1 MPLWA
6 VSAEQLSATS
16 DQGNA
21 GVLLHPWHSAAKLSS
36 AGHATY
42 DS

>member
-6 VSAEQLSATS
+6 VSAERLSATS

-36 AGHATY
+36 AGHLTD